1 MNLAGLWKTLFGRRV
16 RKAPTKD
23 RERVWTGAT
32 ALTVARAT
40 VAGVIFVYA
49 IIAGS
54 PTLLLVALSVSMLL
68 DFFDGF
74 LARSMQSETIF
85 GAQLDGLA
93 DRLAAAF
100 VITGAISMRG
110 DAATVVVAL
119 AVWAQFGLVDQF
131 LTGQFL
137 RFGLWS
143 PDHFYAID
151 ERVWRDNWSPP
162 AKLASNLP
170 ILFLALGSWPIWGAF
185 ALSLAL
191 ITLRLRSYPTIRA
204 KATAMIEEKGLAM
217 ASGAPGSPRAVPE
230 LRAVR
235 DHEELPAAA
244 RRVAAR
250 S

>member
-1 MNLAGLWKTLFGRRV
+1 MNSTRLWKTLFGRRE

-32 ALTVARAT
+32 ALTVGRAT
-40 VAGVIFVYA
+40 VAGGIFVYA
-49 IIAGS
+49 IIASS
-54 PTLLLVALSVSMLL
+54 PTLLLVALAVSMLL

-74 LARSMQSETIF
+74 LARSMESETIL

-100 VITGAISMRG
+100 VITGVISMRG
-110 DAATVVVAL
+110 DAATVIAAV
-119 AVWAQFGLVDQF
+119 AVWTQFGLVDQF

-170 ILFLALGSWPIWGAF
+170 ILFLAVGSWARWGAL
-185 ALSLAL
+185 AMSLAL
-191 ITLRLRSYPTIRA
+191 IALRLRSYPAIRA
-204 KATAMIEEKGLAM
+204 KATALIEEKGLAV
-217 ASGAPGSPRAVPE
+217 AVVAPRPAPE

-235 DHEELPAAA
+235 DAEELPA
-244 RRVAAR
+244 RVAVR
-250 S
+250 G